1 MGGCNLWWWPMGNAT
16 KPWLPV
22 FRGFLTPHSPPWNLT
37 NTSRARLS
45 GKQQLM
51 TKTCSQ
57 QGSTS
62 NSIFISLSI
71 SDPDYSSF
79 PSPDEQNMN
88 RGRADSRLDFFLLV
102 KLCKASPKAKKKIS
116 FRKQKNVTPM
126 VIKTLLQDLFGS
138 FFSPMQWC

>member
-1 MGGCNLWWWPMGNAT
+1 MVGNAT

-37 NTSRARLS
+37 NTSCARLS

-62 NSIFISLSI
+62 NSIFISFSI
-71 SDPDYSSF
+71 SDPDYSSS
-79 PSPDEQNMN
+79 PSPGEQNMN

-102 KLCKASPKAKKKIS
+102 KLFKASPKAKKEIS
-116 FRKQKNVTPM
+116 FRKQKNVTLM
-126 VIKTLLQDLFGS
+126 VTQKHSFKILLGPS
-138 FFSPMQWC
+138 SIFSPMQWC